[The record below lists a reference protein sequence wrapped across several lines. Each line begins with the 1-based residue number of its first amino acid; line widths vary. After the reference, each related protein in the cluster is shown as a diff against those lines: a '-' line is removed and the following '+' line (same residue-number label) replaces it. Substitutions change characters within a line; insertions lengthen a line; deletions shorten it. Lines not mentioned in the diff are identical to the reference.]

1 MRMKQKVS
9 ISSLPIHWGILIL
22 LIFIPQLLSAQENND
37 SIRIA
42 RDSISIEPEGVLQ
55 RSTLECFPEKSTT
68 YSLYSPGQLEHIPRF
83 SLKRDISL
91 PYQTNPSLLFR
102 GDYSTGGVLHQF
114 DHGTVFGSGSQTS
127 MAGIGRFNS
136 ASLGYQHIFNEQ
148 FELQVRANALK
159 VNMSH
164 ITGQAF
170 STSGAFLYHPSDHVT
185 FKVFG
190 SYDIGNSYGM
200 STHSYGATMSVDMSD
215 RFGMEMGV
223 QRYYDAMSGRWE
235 TVPVMIPYYRFDKF
249 TLGLDVGGIVYEIL
263 RNVVFDKNRGIGGP
277 SGPTIGPPRMHIPI
291 R

>member
-1 MRMKQKVS
+1 MCIKRKVN
-9 ISSLPIHWGILIL
+9 ISCLDVRLGICL
-22 LIFIPQLLSAQENND
+22 LLAFVPQLLFAQED
-37 SIRIA
+37 SVRFI
-42 RDSISIEPEGVLQ
+42 RDSIQIQPEFNESLFSPFELPSGNFAP
-55 RSTLECFPEKSTT
+55 SSMFHPEHS
-68 YSLYSPGQLEHIPRF
+68 YSLPDF
-83 SLKRDISL
+83 SLKESLRL

-114 DHGTVFGSGSQTS
+114 DRGALFGSGSQTS

-159 VNMSH
+159 LNMSH

-200 STHSYGATMSVDMSD
+200 STHSYCLLYTSPSPRD
-215 RFGMEMGV
+215 RG
-223 QRYYDAMSGRWE
+223 
-235 TVPVMIPYYRFDKF
+235 
-249 TLGLDVGGIVYEIL
+249 
-263 RNVVFDKNRGIGGP
+263 
-277 SGPTIGPPRMHIPI
+277 
-291 R
+291 

>member
-1 MRMKQKVS
+1 MIMKQKVN
-9 ISSLPIHWGILIL
+9 ISWLPIRLGIFIL
-22 LIFIPQLLSAQENND
+22 LFFILQPLSAQENNNNL
-37 SIRIA
+37 RIT
-42 RDSISIEPEGVLQ
+42 RDSVSIEPEGILQ
-55 RSTLECFPEKSTT
+55 QSTLEIFPEKSTT
-68 YSLYSPGQLEHIPRF
+68 YSSYPSGQLEHLPRF

-91 PYQTNPSLLFR
+91 PYQINPSPLFR
-102 GDYSTGGVLHQF
+102 GDYRTDGVLYQF
-114 DHGTVFGSGSQTS
+114 AHGSLFGSGSQTS
-127 MAGIGRFNS
+127 MAGIGRFNN

-148 FELQVRANALK
+148 FELQVRANAMK
-159 VNMSH
+159 INMSH

-170 STSGAFLYHPSDHVT
+170 STSGAFLYHPSDRVT

-235 TVPVMIPYYRFDKF
+235 TVPVMIPYYHFNKF
-249 TLGLDVGGIVYEIL
+249 TLGLDVGGIIYEIL
-263 RNVVFDKNRGIGGP
+263 RDVVFDKNRGIGG
-277 SGPTIGPPRMHIPI
+277 STGPTIAPPRFQIPI

>member
-1 MRMKQKVS
+1 MRMRQKVS
-9 ISSLPIHWGILIL
+9 ISQLPIRLGIFL
-22 LIFIPQLLSAQENND
+22 LLYLVPQSLSAQENND
-37 SIRIA
+37 STHILRNGA
-42 RDSISIEPEGVLQ
+42 SITPDDVLKQ
-55 RSTLECFPEKSTT
+55 ANINLFPEKSTT

-114 DHGTVFGSGSQTS
+114 DRGALFGSGSQTS

-170 STSGAFLYHPSDHVT
+170 STSGAFLYHPSDRVT
-185 FKVFG
+185 LKVFG
-190 SYDIGNSYGM
+190 SYDIRNSYGM
-200 STHSYGATMSVDMSD
+200 STHSFRFHSLSPAPACFRQSQTHSHSQIHQSRKFHLQTHNTAIFSSPCLTPSFSSVRPGSS
-215 RFGMEMGV
+215 R
-223 QRYYDAMSGRWE
+223 
-235 TVPVMIPYYRFDKF
+235 
-249 TLGLDVGGIVYEIL
+249 L
-263 RNVVFDKNRGIGGP
+263 RLREAGSVL
-277 SGPTIGPPRMHIPI
+277 
-291 R
+291 